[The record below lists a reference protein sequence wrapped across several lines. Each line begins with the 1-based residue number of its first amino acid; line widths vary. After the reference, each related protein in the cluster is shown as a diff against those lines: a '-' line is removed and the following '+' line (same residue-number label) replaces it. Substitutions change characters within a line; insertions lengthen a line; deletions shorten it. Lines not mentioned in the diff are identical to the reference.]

1 MEESTAY
8 LEKVWTEYSEYKEFV
23 KTISKP
29 IEELRKEVASK
40 VTINTTPEEAQELFF
55 QGFEKT
61 MLHNGD
67 FVNQQN
73 RLFYTVEALKNSIE
87 IPKEIKKELENIKFI
102 QIFAIKDKK
111 ETVINQEAL
120 DFTKSQIKEAMSNG
134 VKQFKER
141 FL

>member
-1 MEESTAY
+1 MEEATAY

-55 QGFEKT
+55 EGFEKT

-73 RLFYTVEALKNSIE
+73 RLFYTVEALKHSIE
-87 IPKEIKKELENIKFI
+87 IPQEIKKEVENVKFI

-111 ETVINQEAL
+111 ETVVNQEAL
-120 DFTKSQIKEAMSNG
+120 DFTKSQIKQMMTNG
-134 VKQFKER
+134 VQEFKNR

>member
-8 LEKVWTEYSEYKEFV
+8 LEKVWTEYSDYKEFV

-40 VTINTTPEEAQELFF
+40 VTIDTTSEEAQELFF

>member
-1 MEESTAY
+1 MEEATAY

-55 QGFEKT
+55 EGFEKT

-73 RLFYTVEALKNSIE
+73 RLFYTVEALKHSIE
-87 IPKEIKKELENIKFI
+87 IPQEIKKEVENVKFI

-111 ETVINQEAL
+111 ETVVNQEAL
-120 DFTKSQIKEAMSNG
+120 DFTKSQIKQMMTNG
-134 VKQFKER
+134 VQHFKNT